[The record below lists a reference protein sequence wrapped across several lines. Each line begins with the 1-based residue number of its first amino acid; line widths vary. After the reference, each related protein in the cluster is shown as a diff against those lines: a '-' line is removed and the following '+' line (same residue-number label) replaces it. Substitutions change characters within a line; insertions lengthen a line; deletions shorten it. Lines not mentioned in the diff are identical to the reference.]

1 MNVILF
7 AIAVLSTT
15 IGAITGIG
23 GGVIIKPVLDLIG
36 IFDVSTISV
45 LSSFTVLSMA
55 IVSVYKQIKSKLFKI
70 NFRLILIGV
79 ASVLGGT
86 IGQRLLDLSI
96 SYVNN
101 PSIIKITQNIMM
113 IILLVMVYL
122 YRDKSLNV
130 KFNTNITYFIV
141 GIFLGVTSSFLGIGG
156 GPINVAVFTILFGL
170 SAKEAAFN
178 SIITILF
185 SNISKLVTVFIN
197 TGFGIYD
204 LSGLPFMIIGAVLG
218 GIIGSSIS
226 KNMDDKRVKYMLSYM
241 TIIITGI
248 NIYSIFQVIYFMN

>member
-7 AIAVLSTT
+7 AIAILSTT

-55 IVSVYKQIKSKLFKI
+55 IVSVYKQIKSKFFKI
-70 NFRLILIGV
+70 NFRLILIGG

-96 SYVNN
+96 LHVNN
-101 PSIIKITQNIMM
+101 PSIIKITQNVMM

-130 KFNTNITYFIV
+130 RFNTNITYFIV
-141 GIFLGVTSSFLGIGG
+141 GIFLGVISSFLGIGG

-185 SNISKLVTVFIN
+185 SNISKLVTVFIH

-226 KNMDDKRVKYMLSYM
+226 KNMNDKSVKYMFSYM

-248 NIYSIFQVIYFMN
+248 NIYSILQVIYFMN

>member
-7 AIAVLSTT
+7 SIAILATT

-36 IFDVSTISV
+36 VFDISTISI
-45 LSSFTVLSMA
+45 LSSFTVLLMA
-55 IVSVYKQIKSKLFKI
+55 IVSVYRQIKSKLFKI
-70 NFRLILIGV
+70 NFRLILIAG

-101 PSIIKITQNIMM
+101 PSLIKITQNIIM
-113 IILLVMVYL
+113 IILLVEVYL

-130 KFNTNITYFIV
+130 RFNTNITYFIV
-141 GIFLGVTSSFLGIGG
+141 GIFLGVISSFLGIGG

-197 TGFGIYD
+197 TRFGIYD

-226 KNMDDKRVKYMLSYM
+226 KNMDDKRVKYMFSYM

>member
-7 AIAVLSTT
+7 VIAIFATT

-36 IFDVSTISV
+36 VFDVSTISV

-55 IVSVYKQIKSKLFKI
+55 VISTYKQIKLKIFKI
-70 NFRLILIGV
+70 DLRIILIAG
-79 ASVLGGT
+79 ASILGGT

-96 SYVNN
+96 LYVNN
-101 PSIIKITQNIMM
+101 PAIIKITQNIIM
-113 IILLVMVYL
+113 IILLIMVYL
-122 YRDKSLNV
+122 YRNKSLNI
-130 KFNTNITYFIV
+130 KLNTNITYFSI
-141 GIFLGVTSSFLGIGG
+141 GIFLGIISSFLGIGG
-156 GPINVAVFTILFGL
+156 GPINVVAFTMLFGL

-185 SNISKLVTVFIN
+185 SNISKLVTVLMN
-197 TGFGIYD
+197 TGFGVYD

-218 GIIGSSIS
+218 GFIGSFIS
-226 KNMDDKRVKYMLSYM
+226 KMVDDSKVKYMFSYM
-241 TIIITGI
+241 TIVITGI
-248 NIYSIFQVIYFMN
+248 NIYSIFQVVYLIK

>member
-141 GIFLGVTSSFLGIGG
+141 GIFLGLHLHF
-156 GPINVAVFTILFGL
+156 
-170 SAKEAAFN
+170 
-178 SIITILF
+178 
-185 SNISKLVTVFIN
+185 
-197 TGFGIYD
+197 
-204 LSGLPFMIIGAVLG
+204 
-218 GIIGSSIS
+218 
-226 KNMDDKRVKYMLSYM
+226 
-241 TIIITGI
+241 
-248 NIYSIFQVIYFMN
+248 